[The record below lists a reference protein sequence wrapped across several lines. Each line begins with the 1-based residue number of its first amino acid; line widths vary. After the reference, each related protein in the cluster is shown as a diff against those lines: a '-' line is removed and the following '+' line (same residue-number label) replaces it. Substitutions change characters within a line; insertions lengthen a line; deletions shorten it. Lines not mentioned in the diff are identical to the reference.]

1 MILKQARNNMIFA
14 EFDEEMRA
22 NWFDMKDKK
31 FLNTIDTLYYS
42 VLVSGDFSP
51 NTKDK
56 TVLSFRRFWDR
67 ELAHLRI
74 FDDYELHAI
83 PGLPYYFQL
92 RYCSFG
98 GGTYEVCLSRPDN
111 YDILI
116 AKRTSNEFTSQ
127 FLVQL
132 RSKTLWMDSVRTA
145 IDNSLKDVEIIVN
158 YFGFRIIE
166 VKENRIDY
174 CWHTNYLQNP
184 QSFFLPDNFARMR
197 LSRMSDSTMHIK
209 YRGNEDYDIDYVT
222 LGKKASVNVFFRI
235 YLKSKEVIE
244 KGYKA
249 FFLKL
254 WYLNGMINRYDL
266 YCYEYA
272 YEFSNWDYVNFGR
285 LKFYL
290 EFGTDKAIKFQCE
303 KILEGEIKMKYDNLK
318 NFADMITPSVTL
330 VINVEYQTMRKF
342 SQSIVLPDSI
352 YNHKKYGVRSRL
364 YDIVDNYRA
373 IANYLTEHCVRLVQP
388 YGDEN
393 KSRRE
398 DCGFWDCLRRSRSID
413 GKNTPADTAVI
424 RQYDHERNAELVKKR
439 ALGSISSFNLY
450 YKGENTQSSEQDL
463 IDFISTLNDNDFVTM
478 NRLKNK
484 KMKRADYKDP
494 LSSSMSDFESNT
506 RYIIIDKNTGEI
518 LNNNS
523 IDMGDFQDGY

>member
-1 MILKQARNNMIFA
+1 MILKSVQKNIIYT
-14 EFDEEMRA
+14 EFDNDVCK
-22 NWFDMKDKK
+22 NWFDLKDKK

-56 TVLSFRRFWDR
+56 SVLNFRRFWER
-67 ELAHLRI
+67 ELAQLRI
-74 FDDYELHAI
+74 YDDYELHSI
-83 PGLPYYFQL
+83 PNLPYYFTL

-98 GGTYEVCLSRPDN
+98 GGTYEICLSRPDN

-132 RSKTLWMDSVRTA
+132 RSKALWMDGVKTSV
-145 IDNSLKDVEIIVN
+145 DNSLKDVEIIAN
-158 YFGFRIIE
+158 YFGFKILD

-184 QSFFLPDNFARMR
+184 QNFFLPDNFAKMR
-197 LSRMSDSTMHIK
+197 LSRLTDSTLHIN
-209 YRGNEDYDIDYVT
+209 YRGNEDFEVDYVT
-222 LGKKASVNVFFRI
+222 LGKKSSCNVFFRI
-235 YLKSKEVIE
+235 YLKSKEVVE

-254 WYLNGMINRYDL
+254 WFLNGMINRYDL

-272 YEFSNWDYVNFGR
+272 YEHQKWDYLNLGR

-290 EFGTDKAIKFQCE
+290 EYGKDEDIKSQCKMILNGDI
-303 KILEGEIKMKYDNLK
+303 KIKYDDLK
-318 NFADMITPSVTL
+318 NFADMITPPITL

-352 YNHKKYGVRSRL
+352 YNNKKYGVSSRL
-364 YDIVDNYRA
+364 YDIIDNYRH
-373 IANYLTEHCVRLVQP
+373 ISNYLTEHCVRLVQP
-388 YGDEN
+388 YGDDN
-393 KSRRE
+393 KSRRPNT
-398 DCGFWDCLRRSRSID
+398 GFWDCLKRSRAVDS
-413 GKNTPADTAVI
+413 KNSPSDTAVI

-439 ALGSISSFNLY
+439 ALGSISAFNLY
-450 YKGENTQSSEQDL
+450 YKGENAGSSEQDI
-463 IDFISTLNDNDFVTM
+463 IDFISCLNDNDFHTM
-478 NRLKNK
+478 KNLKSR
-484 KMKRADYKDP
+484 KMKRADYSEP
-494 LSSSMSDFESNT
+494 LQLNNIISEPK
-506 RYIIIDKNTGEI
+506 YIILDRSTGEV

-523 IDMGDFQDGY
+523 LGELQNDR